1 MILSLLFSR
10 IGIAA
15 MAVSLLFG
23 VYFFQDLRMKWKVS
37 SLTKKVEQLE
47 NDKILLDGKIKAKE
61 AMIADLEAT
70 RKVERK
76 VIYVH
81 KKIDEMAG
89 AGDDAHLIDLFSQY
103 GMLYDRDKAGNPQ
116 TRNPDDKPAGAPSTP
131 TVRPRRSGEDE
142 HPD

>member
-23 VYFFQDLRMKWKVS
+23 VYFFQDFRMKWKVS

-47 NDKILLDGKIKAKE
+47 NDKVLLDGKIKAQE

-81 KKIDEMAG
+81 KKIDDMAG

-103 GMLYDRDKAGNPQ
+103 GMLYDRDKAGTPQ
-116 TRNPDDKPAGAPSTP
+116 TRNPGDKPAGAPNTP